1 MSGLQK
7 QSLKDEFFFFL
18 DSSFSVLENF
28 RTKEIEELSM
38 ENMFSLGLGVP
49 CVV

>member
-1 MSGLQK
+1 MCGLQK
-7 QSLKDEFFFFL
+7 QSLKDEIL
-18 DSSFSVLENF
+18 LGSVFSALENV
-28 RTKEIEELSM
+28 RTKETEELSI

>member
-7 QSLKDEFFFFL
+7 QSLTDEFFRWILLFL
-18 DSSFSVLENF
+18 VLENV
-28 RTKEIEELSM
+28 RTKEIEELSI

>member
-1 MSGLQK
+1 VGYKSK
-7 QSLKDEFFFFL
+7 VLKDEIL
-18 DSSFSVLENF
+18 LGSAFSALENV
-28 RTKEIEELSM
+28 RTKETEELSI